1 MINLTLHV
9 LLLLLAPPLV
19 LGIINKTKAFFAGRK
34 GPPVLQAYYDIAK
47 LLRKSTVYSTTTTW
61 IFRASPIVALSATLC
76 AGLVVPMLAS
86 DSPLGFSGDVF
97 LFAYLLALGRFV
109 TMAAALDTGS
119 SFEGMGA
126 SREAAFSTFAEP
138 TLFLSLAI
146 ICVPAHSA
154 TFKDAFDALPWTSW
168 GVSHPS
174 LIAAE
179 LALFAVVLTES
190 SRIPVD
196 DPNTHLELTMI
207 HEVMVLDH
215 GGPDFAFVLYGS
227 AMKLFVLGAL
237 LVHVLFPVPAH
248 GGWQGA
254 LIFTGGQLALAVA
267 IGIVESVTARLRLL
281 RVPQFLVGASVLA
294 AIGLATVVYRGAP

>member
-1 MINLTLHV
+1 VTNLVLHV
-9 LLLLLAPPLV
+9 LLLLLAPPLI
-19 LGIINKTKAFFAGRK
+19 LGVINKTKALVAGRK
-34 GPPVLQAYYDIAK
+34 GPPVLQAYYDVVK
-47 LLRKSTVYSTTTTW
+47 LLRKGAVYSVTTTW
-61 IFRASPIVALSATLC
+61 VFRAGPIVSIAATVC
-76 AGLVVPMLAS
+76 AGLLVPMLAS

-97 LFAYLLALGRFV
+97 LFAYLLALGRFA

-126 SREAAFSTFAEP
+126 SREAAFSAFAEP

-146 ICVPAHSA
+146 ICVPAHGA
-154 TFKDAFDALPWTSW
+154 TFKDAFDALPWTTW
-168 GVSHPS
+168 GLTHPG
-174 LIAAE
+174 LIAAA
-179 LALFAVVLTES
+179 LALLAVVLTES
-190 SRIPVD
+190 SRMPVD

-237 LVHVLFPVPAH
+237 LVHMTFPVPAA
-248 GGWQGA
+248 GGWQGL
-254 LIFTGGQLALAVA
+254 LIFSGGQIVLAIT

-294 AIGLATVVYRGAP
+294 AIGLATVVYRGAL